1 MGPRLKLP
9 RFVHGFV
16 DRHGKPR
23 FYFRRPGFRRMTL
36 RGLPYSPEF
45 MRDYEAAMAEQPLP
59 VGVDRACPGTMQ
71 AVALSYFA
79 SPEFRT
85 LRQSTQRAYRWTIE
99 RLCRE
104 HGDKR
109 AALLRREHIVRLMA
123 AHADRPATA
132 NALRMALRVMMRHAV
147 ELGMRDDDPTR
158 DVRAIRVKS
167 DGHHSWTREA
177 PVALGKSPC
186 SGHSPWPSTSRRTR
200 GASTG
205 RRTRSTSSPRRRS
218 LPTSAGATLRT
229 ALRPATF
236 SVTGGPG

>member
-23 FYFRRPGFRRMTL
+23 FYFRRPGFRRVTL

-59 VGVDRACPGTMQ
+59 VGADRARPGTMQ

-109 AALLRREHIVRLMA
+109 TALLSPEKLGPKAKLDEGEHTKNNLPDIAARKRL
-123 AHADRPATA
+123 
-132 NALRMALRVMMRHAV
+132 
-147 ELGMRDDDPTR
+147 
-158 DVRAIRVKS
+158 
-167 DGHHSWTREA
+167 
-177 PVALGKSPC
+177 
-186 SGHSPWPSTSRRTR
+186 
-200 GASTG
+200 
-205 RRTRSTSSPRRRS
+205 
-218 LPTSAGATLRT
+218 LPPQR
-229 ALRPATF
+229 
-236 SVTGGPG
+236 